1 MICLS
6 QYIQEDFKIS
16 RKTKMHD
23 DKSAHNILFNFLN
36 SDSLSLTTIARKK
49 QTIWSNG
56 ISNAYHITTM
66 TALYIDSNYPD
77 QEWSQAIY
85 VMDEKYDNEAKKLFL
100 DLESVRTNKMEK
112 RDFIKKWYVEQDD
125 ENPSRFN
132 IINNISNVKFVIEKD
147 VNLS

>member
-16 RKTKMHD
+16 RKTKMQD

-36 SDSLSLTTIARKK
+36 SDSLSLITIARKK
-49 QTIWSNG
+49 HIVWSNG
-56 ISNAYHITTM
+56 ISNAYHITAM
-66 TALYIDSNYPD
+66 TALYIDSDYPD

-85 VMDEKYDNEAKKLFL
+85 VMDEKYDDEARILFW
-100 DLESVRTNKMEK
+100 DLESVRTNEMEK

-125 ENPSRFN
+125 EIPSRFN
-132 IINNISNVKFVIEKD
+132 IINNISNVKFVIEKN